1 MTDILSS
8 VTQEELWVGLAF
20 LPLPITVAASCQ
32 GLLSDL
38 GFFFFLIHVG
48 NLQVKEKGG
57 RERVGVEWKGD
68 VLISVPANVS
78 MTTKNELRFI
88 E

>member
-1 MTDILSS
+1 M
-8 VTQEELWVGLAF
+8 
-20 LPLPITVAASCQ
+20 
-32 GLLSDL
+32 
-38 GFFFFLIHVG
+38 G

-78 MTTKNELRFI
+78 MTTKNGLRFI